1 MKSLVSGLYY
11 SSYNTNIVSGDM
23 FACCDAV
30 TSLSKPESILEL
42 QEKSGELATLLRLL
56 HDPLTLPVELPRIN
70 KLDPVQ
76 LNPATIIP
84 LPLVIS
90 LLSVTA
96 DKYGLDEEI
105 VRTLRAHLEAHAPA
119 HGLEVYGFA
128 SSNGLEWIAS
138 TASEYVLPMASYRFD
153 EIKVIPNVV
162 AYHKIVRLQDFRV
175 NALRYLL
182 LGEEL
187 FPHG

>member
-1 MKSLVSGLYY
+1 
-11 SSYNTNIVSGDM
+11 M
-23 FACCDAV
+23 FACCDSV
-30 TSLSKPESILEL
+30 TSSKPESILEL

-56 HDPLTLPVELPRIN
+56 HDPLILPVELPRIN
-70 KLDPVQ
+70 KFDPIQ
-76 LNPATIIP
+76 FNAATIIP
-84 LPLVIS
+84 LPLVVS
-90 LLSVTA
+90 LLSVVA

-105 VRTLRAHLEAHAPA
+105 VQTLRAHLEAHAPV

-128 SSNGLEWIAS
+128 SSNGLEWIAT
-138 TASEYVLPMASYRFD
+138 TASQYILPMASYRFD

-162 AYHKIVRLQDFRV
+162 AYHKIVRLQNFRV
-175 NALRYLL
+175 NALRDLL